1 MKLMFLG
8 EVSESIW
15 LFAKKSANHLEFF
28 CGRGQIFMNPCTV
41 GSGHKLGFASH
52 VFFGGVSSLHY
63 PCKAV
68 DGSLVSE
75 LPSVLFFDY
84 SFINIC

>member
-1 MKLMFLG
+1 MCSG
-8 EVSESIW
+8 EISESSW
-15 LFAKKSANHLEFF
+15 LFAKSANHLKGFFF
-28 CGRGQIFMNPCTV
+28 CGRGLIFYESTY
-41 GSGHKLGFASH
+41 GGKWSQTWLYSTIFD
-52 VFFGGVSSLHY
+52 GVSSLHY
-63 PCKAV
+63 PFKAV